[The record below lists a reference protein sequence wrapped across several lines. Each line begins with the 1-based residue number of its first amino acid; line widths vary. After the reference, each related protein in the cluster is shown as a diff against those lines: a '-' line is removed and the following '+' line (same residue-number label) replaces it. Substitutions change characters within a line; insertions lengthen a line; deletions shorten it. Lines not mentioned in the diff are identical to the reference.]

1 MRCGKK
7 VEGTVCRIIISSP
20 VLASGG
26 IFLCLFL
33 QIGANCVSNG
43 KKLGVAN
50 YCNPLIFNC
59 GEYEI
64 RTRDLLHAINR
75 DSPTAHSMLH
85 PLTSSTKSV
94 AQNERHF
101 GHAMTW
107 LPICAI
113 FSASP
118 RCCAMVAHTIVSRA
132 IHSIPLRCWGCGR
145 CHRYGDR
152 RLRYKCPATRLAG

>member
-1 MRCGKK
+1 M
-7 VEGTVCRIIISSP
+7 
-20 VLASGG
+20 
-26 IFLCLFL
+26 
-33 QIGANCVSNG
+33 
-43 KKLGVAN
+43 
-50 YCNPLIFNC
+50 Y
-59 GEYEI
+59 
-64 RTRDLLHAINR
+64 AINR

-152 RLRYKCPATRLAG
+152 RLRYECPAARLAGRCCYCVHCSSLLDGYGGCRCRLNGNREILRERLLLGASASAVTRNIRDDALDMDGSHIASGPNL